1 MKKILIIAAL
11 VAAALVGR
19 AQNQADTVSVMLRHL
34 QDTNAEIARINK
46 AYTNHAA
53 FVACGAAVATAGLL
67 MARVTEKVPGIEE
80 PQLSTKKIK
89 VGLGVAALGAAIVA
103 ASVVTIPKGVTLDGR
118 GLIVSPSEMKKKK

>member
-19 AQNQADTVSVMLRHL
+19 AQNEADTVSVMLRHL

-67 MARVTEKVPGIEE
+67 MARVAEKVPGIEE

-103 ASVVTIPKGVTLDGR
+103 ASVVTMPKGVTLDGR
-118 GLIVSPSEMKKKK
+118 GLTVRPSEMKKKK